1 MATRPLATTSEWLTV
16 AERGSVFG
24 IQFLVWVAGILGR
37 ATARFFLR
45 FVALY
50 YVVFHATGRHASREY
65 LERLHGRPATTGEM
79 YRHFLTY
86 AEVALDRVFI
96 VSNRHKY
103 FTITCNGHEHLD
115 RLQKSGRGAVLLGA
129 HLGSFEAMRMKG
141 DKEAL
146 RIQILG
152 YFSNA
157 RMINAALE
165 KLNPNANARVIPIDD
180 ANHHF
185 VLRIRDRIVAGDMI
199 GILGDRIG
207 PDGRAANVT
216 FLGAE
221 ASFPTGPYMLAALLK
236 CPIYLTFGLYHSP
249 DRYDLYCEP
258 FEEEVSLP
266 REGREEALAA
276 YAQRFA
282 TRLEH
287 FVRLAPD
294 NWFNFY
300 RFWK

>member
-1 MATRPLATTSEWLTV
+1 MAESPVATGEWLTV

-24 IQFLVWVAGILGR
+24 IQFLVWVAGALGR
-37 ATARFFLR
+37 GTARFFLR

-50 YVVFHATGRHASREY
+50 YVVFHASGRRASRDY
-65 LERLHGRPATTGEM
+65 LERIYGHVTFAMM
-79 YRHFLTY
+79 YRHFLSY
-86 AEVALDRVFI
+86 AECALDRVFI
-96 VSNRHKY
+96 VSDRQKY
-103 FTITCNGHEHLD
+103 FQVTNTGHDYLVK
-115 RLQKSGRGAVLLGA
+115 LQEGGRGAILLGA
-129 HLGSFEAMRMKG
+129 HLGSFEAMRMQG
-141 DKEAL
+141 ARESL
-146 RIQILG
+146 RIHILG

-165 KLNPNANARVIPIDD
+165 KLNPRANARVIPIDD

-185 VLRIRDRIVAGDMI
+185 VLRIRDRVAAGDMI

-207 PDGRAANVT
+207 PDGRAATVR
-216 FLGAE
+216 FFGAD

-258 FEEEVSLP
+258 FEEMVSLP